1 MDEVIANIQD
11 LCTGMSKEEILEE
24 LQACEAAA
32 KIENLEGLADY
43 IFELCGA
50 PGE

>member
-1 MDEVIANIQD
+1 MDEVLENLKD
-11 LCTGMSKEEILEE
+11 LCAGMSKEEILEE
-24 LQACEAAA
+24 LQTSEAAG
-32 KIENLEGLADY
+32 KLTDLEGLADY